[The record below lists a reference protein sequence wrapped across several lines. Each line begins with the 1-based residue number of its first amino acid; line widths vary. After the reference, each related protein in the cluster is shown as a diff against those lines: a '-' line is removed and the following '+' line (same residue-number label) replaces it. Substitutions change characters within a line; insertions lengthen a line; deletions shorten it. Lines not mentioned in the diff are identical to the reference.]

1 MFHGGVTMGTFWVRA
16 EWVDGWVAKIDDGF
30 GYIWYLQGGSIG
42 LVCGMGGC
50 TSFNI
55 YMSHVKFTSQIT
67 KKYDG
72 FKIGKLLLE
81 LYFFDLFTWEK
92 D

>member
-1 MFHGGVTMGTFWVRA
+1 
-16 EWVDGWVAKIDDGF
+16 
-30 GYIWYLQGGSIG
+30 
-42 LVCGMGGC
+42 MGGC
-50 TSFNI
+50 TSFNK
-55 YMSHVKFTSQIT
+55 YMSHVKFASRIT